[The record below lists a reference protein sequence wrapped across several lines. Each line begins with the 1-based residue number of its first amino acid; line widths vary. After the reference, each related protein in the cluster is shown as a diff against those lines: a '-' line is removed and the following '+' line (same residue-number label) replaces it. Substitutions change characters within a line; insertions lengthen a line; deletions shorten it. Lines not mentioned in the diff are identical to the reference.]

1 MDEEKLNEEKSRN
14 LVPSLFT
21 YLCLEID
28 TFDGS
33 GEIFFS
39 KRRKI
44 IKEILY
50 LVYLLSCLC
59 K

>member
-14 LVPSLFT
+14 LVLGLST

-33 GEIFFS
+33 GEIFFLNEE
-39 KRRKI
+39 K
-44 IKEILY
+44 
-50 LVYLLSCLC
+50 
-59 K
+59 